1 MANGNIPRA
10 DADAEIRILLAQ
22 AIGHL
27 RVVSESATT
36 LTRRRTID
44 LITEATRAIEAAR
57 KLAEQSNPRP

>member
-1 MANGNIPRA
+1 MAKGTVPRA

>member
-1 MANGNIPRA
+1 MASDKVPRA

-36 LTRRRTID
+36 LTAEESSIF
-44 LITEATRAIEAAR
+44 INEASRAVEAGR
-57 KLAEQSNPRP
+57 KLAEQSNP